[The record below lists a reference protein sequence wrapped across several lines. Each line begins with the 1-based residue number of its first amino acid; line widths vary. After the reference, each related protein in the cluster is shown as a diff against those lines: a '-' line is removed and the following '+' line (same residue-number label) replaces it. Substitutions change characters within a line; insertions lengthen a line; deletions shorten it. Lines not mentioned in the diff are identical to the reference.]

1 MWSPFLFLSRPGTT
15 ARSLEQVDRATLQRC
30 YEGKLSRGFH
40 ERKIFMILCCR
51 VMAGGAMQLTD
62 AALAFGQFTVAVT
75 ALNCAPLTMLQSEVA
90 VRILLVEDHP
100 QLAESVAQALKGA
113 GWTVDVLHDGVA
125 ADLALCSEEY
135 ALAILDI
142 GLPRLDGFAVLARLR
157 DRGQTL
163 PVLMLTAR
171 GEVKDRVHG
180 LNLGADDYLAKP
192 FELTELEARVKA
204 LLRRSVL
211 GGEQLQRCGD
221 LVYDLGARRFSLD
234 GETLS
239 LTAREQAVLEAMIAR
254 PGRVMSK
261 EQLAA
266 QVFGLDEDA
275 SPDAIEIYIH
285 RLRKK
290 LEGSAVRIVT
300 FRGLGY
306 LLEAVEA

>member
-15 ARSLEQVDRATLQRC
+15 ARSLEQVDRATLSRC
-30 YEGKLSRGFH
+30 YEGKLSLGFH
-40 ERKIFMILCCR
+40 GDKFSAASCR
-51 VMAGGAMQLTD
+51 GWRGHADTD
-62 AALAFGQFTVAVT
+62 SVAALAIEQFTAAVA
-75 ALNCAPLTMLQSEVA
+75 ALNCAPLTMLQLEVA

-192 FELTELEARVKA
+192 FEVTELEARVKA

-211 GGEQLQRCGD
+211 GGEQLQRCGE
-221 LVYDLGARRFSLD
+221 LVYDLGARRFSLN
-234 GETLS
+234 GEALS